1 MLGTR
6 ADWRGHMERAAAEI
20 GVQGLRMHGAHA
32 PRPASC
38 ASASPKTPA
47 MGGDGACLRGSA
59 RQTVP
64 GTIADGPRPRQ
75 PWTLLCGFAD
85 SHTDAPSGRR
95 TGLIKPLLQ
104 RCPPPHAHARQQ
116 HDTIQVSWMMT

>member
-1 MLGTR
+1 MVLCCRCFGSGHTMLGTR

-47 MGGDGACLRGSA
+47 MGVMARTCVGRLGRQFLARSWTVRVRVCRGPCCVGSRTLTQTRLQEGAQA
-59 RQTVP
+59 
-64 GTIADGPRPRQ
+64 
-75 PWTLLCGFAD
+75 
-85 SHTDAPSGRR
+85 
-95 TGLIKPLLQ
+95 
-104 RCPPPHAHARQQ
+104 
-116 HDTIQVSWMMT
+116 